1 MREKPQKHLLKRG
14 NLKHRREM
22 LSCAAADN
30 EHTTF
35 ENRIFDVQLG
45 AAQYPSNER
54 SKLKLLREQWDG
66 ANHAERPASGIF
78 SGSGDP
84 QSASAGLSGNVQPKS
99 AISFIVLRKRGAV
112 ETGAKQNGSA

>member
-45 AAQYPSNER
+45 AAQYPANER
-54 SKLKLLREQWDG
+54 SKLKLLPEKWHG
-66 ANHAERPASGIF
+66 ADHAERLAGGIF
-78 SGSGDP
+78 SGSGGP
-84 QSASAGLSGNVQPKS
+84 QSASAGLPGNVQPKS
-99 AISFIVLRKRGAV
+99 AIPLIVVG
-112 ETGAKQNGSA
+112 